1 MSGSTQGKIMR
12 PQSTKRFMSPTRHGN
27 GPHNSFMAKKFDSLV
42 NTVCFVCITSVAQP
56 NFPQHLFFGPAQCMQ
71 CGKEFTDCDTFASL
85 FRGTKTGCSCIGYLR
100 FVYDP
105 FCFLLA
111 RFSEYLSRRKSS
123 SVTDTFHKVT
133 CYIRKLESIA
143 DKVPWKYGLQRITEQ
158 SPSVQ
163 RIIEQSQSEQRI
175 TEQSPSEQRIT
186 EQSPSEQRITEQSPS
201 VQRIM
206 EQSPSVQRIIKKF
219 SSEGKRDPY
228 NKYNKTSRKS
238 KNIYDKRVI
247 EKESFKTQPK
257 TSKRETESL
266 SQTYDLVFL
275 DQLTEYVH
283 LADAGHSVVP
293 TSLASGRNTQSLDKH
308 SSFEPT
314 TITVKAK
321 SPVVVNLTVPLDQRG
336 TSAKTKHRVYS
347 SYFPPFPSSP
357 ASNNGHRSDIN
368 NLPLKSTNREN
379 TNLSPFPSTWKK
391 SASSSHKSSTY
402 NTSLDTLTIGKTKDP
417 ESDYLVDGNYLILRE
432 ATEECPMCY
441 TVICPSRFT
450 FNVITFEV
458 TYVCVNCGLT
468 IFFHVAP
475 GLKDVNTTTGNSL
488 NRKLKSER
496 SIRSHK
502 GNSAVRNI
510 GPEYFL
516 AN

>member
-12 PQSTKRFMSPTRHGN
+12 PQSSKRFMSPTRHGN
-27 GPHNSFMAKKFDSLV
+27 GPQNSFMAKKFDSLV

-123 SVTDTFHKVT
+123 SVTDTFQKVT

-163 RIIEQSQSEQRI
+163 RIM
-175 TEQSPSEQRIT
+175 
-186 EQSPSEQRITEQSPS
+186 EQSPS

-336 TSAKTKHRVYS
+336 TSAKPNHRVYS
-347 SYFPPFPSSP
+347 PYSPPFPSSP
-357 ASNNGHRSDIN
+357 AANYVASNSVASNNGHRSDIN
-368 NLPLKSTNREN
+368 NLPLKSTNRKY